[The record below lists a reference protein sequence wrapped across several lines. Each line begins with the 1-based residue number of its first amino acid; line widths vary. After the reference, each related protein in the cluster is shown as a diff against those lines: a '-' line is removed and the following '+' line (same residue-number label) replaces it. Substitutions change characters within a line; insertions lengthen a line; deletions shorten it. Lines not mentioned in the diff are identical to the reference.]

1 MQNQYLK
8 VLVLLKF
15 SSNTYLGYKSNDMYQ
30 QIWEHEGIL
39 IGKVVTS
46 SWRA

>member
-15 SSNTYLGYKSNDMYQ
+15 SSNTYLYKSNDMYQ

-46 SWRA
+46 S